1 MKNSFRYIFFLFSY
15 TFTLLFFFPDA
26 SAANYVLIPAQAP
39 AIITT
44 PDYVDSFQAPSPF
57 ALPGQIFRSKE
68 GYLFSF
74 DASGRRVYHMHA
86 SYVLSAH
93 GSSPVPVHIIAAP
106 MIAVH
111 PGAVLAPSSYTYLP
125 QQYVLVP

>member
-1 MKNSFRYIFFLFSY
+1 MFSY
-15 TFTLLFFFPDA
+15 TFTFLFFFPGA
-26 SAANYVLIPAQAP
+26 SSANYVLIPAQAP

-44 PDYVDSFQAPSPF
+44 PDYVDSFQAPSPS
-57 ALPGQIFRSKE
+57 ALSGQIFRSKE